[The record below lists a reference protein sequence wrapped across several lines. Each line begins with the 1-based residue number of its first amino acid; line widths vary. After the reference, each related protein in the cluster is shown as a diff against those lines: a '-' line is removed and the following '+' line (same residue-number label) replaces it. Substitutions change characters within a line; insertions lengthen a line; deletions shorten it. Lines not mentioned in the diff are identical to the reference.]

1 MSAAPFFHGP
11 RRAGPP
17 GPEAAPGWVD
27 LHAHSTASDGTYPP
41 AEVARLAAEVGLMAV
56 ALTDHDTV
64 AGLDEFLAA
73 GRDLDLAAVP
83 GVEISANHPQGT
95 MHLVGLFVDR
105 LHPELGEA
113 LRWLQQGRA
122 ERHPKMLGRLK
133 NLGLDLTWEEVERQA
148 GGGQV
153 GRPHFARAML
163 ARGWVSSFEQ
173 AFDRY
178 LGKGR
183 PAYVDRRRFDPPRAI
198 DLLHRAG
205 AVVVLAHPQTL
216 NAFNLDAL
224 AEEVEELRD
233 MGLDAIEAWHPVMDS
248 AWTRSLTDLARRLDL
263 AVSGGSDFHGDNKSD
278 VRLGVGRGTL
288 RVPESCYWELLRRN
302 HRLRSGRPPIKAT
315 RADT

>member
-1 MSAAPFFHGP
+1 MSALPFFQ
-11 RRAGPP
+11 RRRQAGGP
-17 GPEAAPGWVD
+17 GPEPASGWVD
-27 LHAHSTASDGTYPP
+27 LHAHSTASDGTKSP
-41 AEVARLAAEVGLMAV
+41 AEVARLGAEAGLKAV
-56 ALTDHDTV
+56 ALTDHDTL

-73 GRDLDLAAVP
+73 GRELDLIAVS
-83 GVEISANHPQGT
+83 GVEISANHPGGT

-105 LHPELGEA
+105 HQPELGDA

-122 ERHPKMLGRLK
+122 ERHPRMLERLK
-133 NLGLDLTWEEVERQA
+133 ELGLDLTWDEVEQQA

-163 ARGWVSSFEQ
+163 ARGWVSSIQQAFEQ
-173 AFDRY
+173 Y

-183 PAYVDRRRFDPPRAI
+183 PAYVDRRRFDPPGAI
-198 DLLHRAG
+198 EMLHRAG

-248 AWTRSLTDLARRLDL
+248 AWTRSLVDLARKLDL
-263 AVSGGSDFHGDNKSD
+263 AVSGGSDFHGDNKPD

-288 RVPESCYWELLRRN
+288 RVPVACYEELLLRD
-302 HRLRSGRPPIKAT
+302 HRLRADRPPVRGA